1 MLGSLKACESE
12 CVRVLAHYTEV
23 LDPRNPFSTIRTPYP
38 QWKIVFVVCD
48 PEPGRHWPIYSAVV
62 AATAFFAAL
71 PAARRA
77 LLAAFS
83 SSVMAA

>member
-1 MLGSLKACESE
+1 MRVKACVLESQ
-12 CVRVLAHYTEV
+12 CMCWPDSGSI
-23 LDPRNPFSTIRTPYP
+23 LDPRNPFLTILALYP
-38 QWKIVFVVCD
+38 QCKIVFVVCD
-48 PEPGRHWPIYSAVV
+48 PDLGVDSPIYSAVA
-62 AATAFFAAL
+62 AATAFLAAL